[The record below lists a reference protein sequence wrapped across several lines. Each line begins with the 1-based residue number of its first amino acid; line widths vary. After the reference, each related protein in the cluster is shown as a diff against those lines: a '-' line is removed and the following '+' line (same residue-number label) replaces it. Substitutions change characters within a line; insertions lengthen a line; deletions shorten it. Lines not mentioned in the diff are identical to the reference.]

1 MTTVLPGPPLP
12 GHWVDPVEGDARP
25 PASADIVVI
34 GAGIAGASAAYT
46 LAKAGHSVALLEKGV
61 VAGEQSSRNW
71 GWCRLMSR
79 DEREIPLM
87 QRAHALWDQWPA
99 ETGQD
104 MGFRRNGLFYV
115 TKDPKELAGWQAWAD
130 MARPYQAQVRIIDA
144 AEARRLAPGTP
155 QDWIGGVVS
164 PQDGRAEPGLAAP
177 AIARAARAAGASVV
191 QNCAVRGLD
200 TTGGRISGVF
210 TEHGLVRTSAVILA
224 GGAWSSMF
232 LRRHGI
238 DLPQSSV
245 HSTVFAT
252 TPAKQVVDGGFYSA
266 DLCLTPLPDGGYIV
280 AAKARTRIEITP
292 AAIRYARRFG
302 RSLLANRKVVELRMG
317 RSFFEGPD
325 TIHRTWR
332 FDRPTVFE
340 RIRVLNA
347 KPNTALVEPALR
359 DIIAAC
365 PELAGIQAAR
375 LWAGWIDLTPDVV
388 PVIDRLD
395 ALPGLTVATGLSGHG
410 FGIGPAIGELA
421 AHLATGTTPLVDP
434 TPFRLARFD

>member
-1 MTTVLPGPPLP
+1 MSTLP

-25 PASADIVVI
+25 PASADVVVI
-34 GAGIAGASAAYT
+34 GAGIAGTAAAYT

-61 VAGEQSSRNW
+61 VGGEQSSRNW

-87 QRAHALWDQWPA
+87 QRAHALWDQWPV
-99 ETGQD
+99 ETGQE
-104 MGFRRNGLFYV
+104 MGFRRSGLLYV
-115 TKDPKELAGWQAWAD
+115 TRDPQELAGWQAWAE
-130 MARPYQAQVRIIDA
+130 MARPYQAPVRIIGA
-144 AEARRLAPGTP
+144 EEARRLAPGQA

-177 AIARAARAAGASVV
+177 AIARAARGLGASVV

-210 TEHGLVRTSAVILA
+210 TEHGLVRTNTVILA

-252 TPAKQVVDGGFYSA
+252 TPAKQVVPGGFYSA

-292 AAIRYARRFG
+292 ASIRYASRFG
-302 RSLLANRKVVELRMG
+302 RGLLANRKVVELRMG

-325 TIHRTWR
+325 TIHRKWR
-332 FDRPTVFE
+332 FDRETVFE

-347 KPNTALVEPALR
+347 KPNTALVAPALR
-359 DIIAAC
+359 DIVAAC
-365 PELAGIQAAR
+365 PELEGIQAAR

-388 PVIDRLD
+388 PVIDTLA

-421 AHLATGTTPLVDP
+421 AQLAVGATPLVDAS
-434 TPFRLARFD
+434 PFRLARFQ

>member
-1 MTTVLPGPPLP
+1 MSALP

-25 PASADIVVI
+25 PASADVVVI
-34 GAGIAGASAAYT
+34 GAGIAGTAAAYT

-87 QRAHALWDQWPA
+87 QRAHALWDQWPG
-99 ETGQD
+99 ETGQE
-104 MGFRRNGLFYV
+104 MGFRRNGLLYV
-115 TKDPKELAGWQAWAD
+115 TKDPKELAGWEAWAE
-130 MARPYQAQVRIIDA
+130 MARPYQAPVRIIGA
-144 AEARRLAPGTP
+144 EEARRLAPGAP

-177 AIARAARAAGASVV
+177 AIARAARALGASVV

-210 TEHGLVRTSAVILA
+210 TEHGLVKTNAVILA

-252 TPAKQVVDGGFYSA
+252 TPAPQVVEGGFYSA
-266 DLCLTPLPDGGYIV
+266 DLCLTPLLDGGYIV

-292 AAIRYARRFG
+292 AAIRYAARFG

-325 TIHRTWR
+325 TIHRKWR
-332 FDRPTVFE
+332 FDRETVFE

-347 KPNTALVEPALR
+347 KPNLALVEPALR
-359 DIIAAC
+359 DIVAAC
-365 PELAGIQAAR
+365 PELEGIQAAR
-375 LWAGWIDLTPDVV
+375 VWAGWIDLTPDVV
-388 PVIDRLD
+388 PVIETLA

-421 AHLATGTTPLVDP
+421 AQLATGATPLVDP
-434 TPFRLARFD
+434 GAFRLARFQ

>member
-1 MTTVLPGPPLP
+1 MSALP

-25 PASADIVVI
+25 PASADVVVI
-34 GAGIAGASAAYT
+34 GAGISGVAAAYT

-99 ETGQD
+99 ETGQE
-104 MGFRRNGLFYV
+104 MGFRRNGLLYV

-130 MARPYQAQVRIIDA
+130 MARPYQAPVRMIGA
-144 AEARRLAPGTP
+144 EEARRLAPGAP

-177 AIARAARAAGASVV
+177 AIARAARALGASVV

-210 TEHGLVRTSAVILA
+210 TEHGLVRTNAVILA

-252 TPAKQVVDGGFYSA
+252 TPAKQVVEGGFYSA
-266 DLCLTPLPDGGYIV
+266 DLCLTPLLDGGYIV

-292 AAIRYARRFG
+292 AAIRYVARFG
-302 RSLLANRKVVELRMG
+302 KGLLANRKVVELRMG

-325 TIHRTWR
+325 AIHRKWR
-332 FDRPTVFE
+332 FDRETVFE

-347 KPNTALVEPALR
+347 RPNLALVEPALR
-359 DIIAAC
+359 DIVAAC
-365 PELAGIQAAR
+365 PELEGIQAAR
-375 LWAGWIDLTPDVV
+375 VWAGWIDLTPDVV
-388 PVIDRLD
+388 PVIDNLA

-421 AHLATGTTPLVDP
+421 AQLATGATPLVDP
-434 TPFRLARFD
+434 GAFRLGRFQ

>member
-1 MTTVLPGPPLP
+1 MSALP

-25 PASADIVVI
+25 PASADVVVI
-34 GAGIAGASAAYT
+34 GAGIAGTAAAYT

-99 ETGQD
+99 ETGQE
-104 MGFRRNGLFYV
+104 MGFRRTGLLYV

-130 MARPYQAQVRIIDA
+130 MARPYQAPVRIIG
-144 AEARRLAPGTP
+144 AEEAQRLAPGKP

-177 AIARAARAAGASVV
+177 AIARAARALGASVV

-210 TEHGLVRTSAVILA
+210 TEHGLVKTNAVILA

-252 TPAKQVVDGGFYSA
+252 TPAAQVVQGGFYSA
-266 DLCLTPLPDGGYIV
+266 DLCLTPLLDGGYIV

-292 AAIRYARRFG
+292 AAIRYVTRFG
-302 RSLLANRKVVELRMG
+302 RGLLANRKVVELRMG

-325 TIHRTWR
+325 SIHRKWR
-332 FDRPTVFE
+332 FDRETVFE

-347 KPNTALVEPALR
+347 KPNMALVEPALR
-359 DIIAAC
+359 DIVAAC
-365 PELAGIQAAR
+365 PELEGIQAAR
-375 LWAGWIDLTPDVV
+375 VWAGWIDLTPDVV
-388 PVIDRLD
+388 PVIDNLP

-421 AHLATGTTPLVDP
+421 AQLATGATPLVDAA
-434 TPFRLARFD
+434 PFRLARFQ